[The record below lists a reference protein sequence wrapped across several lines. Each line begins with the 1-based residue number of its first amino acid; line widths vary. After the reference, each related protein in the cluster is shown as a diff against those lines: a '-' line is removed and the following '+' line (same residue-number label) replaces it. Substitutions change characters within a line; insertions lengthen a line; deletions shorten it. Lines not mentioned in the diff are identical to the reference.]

1 MVGAMVGAIMGGV
14 FFLESWSLG
23 VLESWSRQLSPQPP
37 QYIYNSIYRNT
48 SYIGLFLSV
57 LYVSV
62 NE

>member
-1 MVGAMVGAIMGGV
+1 MVGAIMGGV

-23 VLESWSRQLSPQPP
+23 VLESATVPSTP